1 MLVLGFWKIGL
12 VQIRLWNRLEKKTD
26 RLKIVIKKKCEVQ
39 WKSFIYYFFDNDGIL
54 YEISFALFL
63 GVIASTIV
71 TLIITTALYN
81 IL

>member
-1 MLVLGFWKIGL
+1 M
-12 VQIRLWNRLEKKTD
+12 EEKTD
-26 RLKIVIKKKCEVQ
+26 RLKIVIKKKCELLK

>member
-1 MLVLGFWKIGL
+1 M
-12 VQIRLWNRLEKKTD
+12 EEKTD
-26 RLKIVIKKKCEVQ
+26 RLKIVIKKKCELLK

-71 TLIITTALYN
+71 TLIITTTLYN